1 MLPTGLPGQMTFC
14 LYFALFGILLGLF
27 YDLLRALRVH
37 FRLKRLGTGLL
48 DGLFCL
54 AALVGFLL
62 MMLRHTDGRLR
73 GYLVIGLAAGFFL
86 YRKTLSRWILHL
98 LLWLLKWLGQALRT
112 AADFI
117 FWLFSFPRGN

>member
-1 MLPTGLPGQMTFC
+1 MLPTGLQGQMVFC
-14 LYFALFGILLGLF
+14 LSFAVFGAALGVF
-27 YDLLRALRVH
+27 YDLLRAFRIRL
-37 FRLKRLGTGLL
+37 RLKRLGTGLL

-54 AALVGFLL
+54 VALLGFLL
-62 MMLRHTDGRLR
+62 MLLRHTDGRLR

-112 AADFI
+112 AADYI

>member
-1 MLPTGLPGQMTFC
+1 MLPTGLQGQMVFC
-14 LYFALFGILLGLF
+14 LSFAVFGAALGVF
-27 YDLLRALRVH
+27 YDLLRAFRIRL
-37 FRLKRLGTGLL
+37 RLKRLGTGLL

-54 AALVGFLL
+54 VALVGFLL
-62 MMLRHTDGRLR
+62 MLLRHTDGRLR

-112 AADFI
+112 AADYI

>member
-14 LYFALFGILLGLF
+14 LYFALFGVSLGLF
-27 YDLLRALRVH
+27 YDLLRAFRVR

-54 AALVGFLL
+54 VALVGFLL

-73 GYLVIGLAAGFFL
+73 GYLVIGLAAGFLL
-86 YRKTLSRWILHL
+86 YRKTISRWILRL
-98 LLWLLKWLGQALRT
+98 LLWLLKWLGQALDAT
-112 AADFI
+112 ADFI

>member
-14 LYFALFGILLGLF
+14 MYFALFGVSLGLF
-27 YDLLRALRVH
+27 YDLLRAFRVR

-54 AALVGFLL
+54 AARVGCLL

-73 GYLVIGLAAGFFL
+73 GYLVIGLAAGFLL
-86 YRKTLSRWILHL
+86 YRKTISRWILRL
-98 LLWLLKWLGQALRT
+98 LLWLLKWLGQALDAT
-112 AADFI
+112 ADFI

>member
-1 MLPTGLPGQMTFC
+1 MLPTGLQGQMVFC
-14 LYFALFGILLGLF
+14 LSFAVFGAALGVF
-27 YDLLRALRVH
+27 YDLLRAFRIRL
-37 FRLKRLGTGLL
+37 RLKRLGTGLL

-54 AALVGFLL
+54 VALLGFLL
-62 MMLRHTDGRLR
+62 MLLRHTDGRLR
-73 GYLVIGLAAGFFL
+73 GYLVIGLAAVFFL

-112 AADFI
+112 AADYI

>member
-14 LYFALFGILLGLF
+14 LYFALFGRSLG
-27 YDLLRALRVH
+27 
-37 FRLKRLGTGLL
+37 LKRLGTGLL

-86 YRKTLSRWILHL
+86 YRKTFSRWILHL

>member
-14 LYFALFGILLGLF
+14 MYFALFGVSLGLF
-27 YDLLRALRVH
+27 YDLLRAFRVR

-73 GYLVIGLAAGFFL
+73 GYLVIGLAAGFL
-86 YRKTLSRWILHL
+86 RYRKTISRWILRL
-98 LLWLLKWLGQALRT
+98 LLWLLKWLGQALDAT
-112 AADFI
+112 ADFI